1 MSQNNLHVCCLIYL
15 TFIHPRQ
22 IIRLD
27 NSFRYLMVCQLCDTG
42 QRTPFLKLRIDHSV
56 GQVNGYNVDV
66 H

>member
-27 NSFRYLMVCQLCDTG
+27 NSFRYLMCVSYVILVSG
-42 QRTPFLKLRIDHSV
+42 HLF
-56 GQVNGYNVDV
+56 
-66 H
+66 